1 MVRRWRVQ
9 GILLLVLVAPAA
21 LATSPDP
28 AEGVRAAEAWL
39 KLIDDGQ
46 YGASWDASAAMFK
59 AAVTRVEW
67 VRQAGAVRVPL
78 GKVLSRKLVSSQL
91 AHALPGA
98 PDGTYVVVVYQTRF
112 EHKEQAR
119 ETVTVALDPGE
130 RFRGTG
136 YFIR

>member
-1 MVRRWRVQ
+1 M
-9 GILLLVLVAPAA
+9 
-21 LATSPDP
+21 
-28 AEGVRAAEAWL
+28 RAAEAWL

-59 AAVTRVEW
+59 AAVTRTEW

-119 ETVTVALDPGE
+119 ETVTVALNPGE